1 MLQVVCVTP
10 RPCSH
15 KEKKSLSFI
24 WASGQCPRTGGS
36 LHTPTPAPVG
46 QRARSGL
53 PAACYERLWVSS
65 SDYCLGGF
73 TQSLHLSHPQMR
85 LLFPLSLSCSIT
97 LSLFLPPSLFLECFL
112 FLWSQV
118 SDSRCLRCGFIYPE
132 GFSFLAQR
140 RNTKPTV
147 GDALLLITVSLPLFI
162 CCTLSLFGD
171 FVIHKTAWFC

>member
-85 LLFPLSLSCSIT
+85 LLFPLSLLLHHSIPVSSSIT
-97 LSLFLPPSLFLECFL
+97 LSGMLPVSLIAGVWFSLPP
-112 FLWSQV
+112 LWFHLSG
-118 SDSRCLRCGFIYPE
+118 RFF
-132 GFSFLAQR
+132 FSCS
-140 RNTKPTV
+140 KEK
-147 GDALLLITVSLPLFI
+147 
-162 CCTLSLFGD
+162 
-171 FVIHKTAWFC
+171 HKTHGGRCSPSHYCLSPSFYMLHSLVVWWLCNS